1 MSSQRYFITGT
12 DTDAGK
18 TICTAGL
25 LCKAKQQGLTTL
37 GLKPVSAGCEQ
48 TADGLRNSDALALI
62 AQSTEQIPYEQVNP
76 VAYEA
81 PIAPHIAALRNNKTL
96 SASRL
101 VGYIRGVLMINRA
114 KFICVEGAGGWR
126 VPLNLRE
133 SFSDVPK
140 ELNLPVILVVGM
152 KLGCINHAVL
162 TAEAITR
169 DGLTIAGW
177 VANKIDDNMSAY
189 QENFETLQALIKA
202 PCLGEVPFL
211 ENPTAENVAEY
222 LTLPA

>member
-18 TICTAGL
+18 TICTAAL

-48 TADGLRNSDALALI
+48 TEDGLRNSDALALI
-62 AQSTEQIPYEQVNP
+62 AQSTEQIPYDQVNP

-81 PIAPHIAALRNNKTL
+81 PIAPHIAALHNNKTL

-133 SFSDVPK
+133 SFADVPK

-189 QENFETLQALIKA
+189 QENFDTLQALIRA

-211 ENPTAENVAEY
+211 ANPSAENVAEY
-222 LTLPA
+222 LSLPA